1 MGGGV
6 STEQR
11 QILLKVVSKGDEFRT
26 RAQLARMK
34 GSAAGNSGLSSYKAY
49 VREFTYLTRIFL
61 HPIELT
67 VEYVFQAQ

>member
-6 STEQR
+6 STEER

-34 GSAAGNSGLSSYKAY
+34 GTAAGNSQ
-49 VREFTYLTRIFL
+49 E
-61 HPIELT
+61 
-67 VEYVFQAQ
+67 